1 MTHQS
6 QSPVQ
11 TAGTAVE
18 HHHTII
24 VGAGFS
30 GLGMAIKLK
39 QSGDDDFL
47 LLEKENGVGGT
58 WRVNHYPGCA
68 CDVQSH
74 LYSFSFAANPE
85 WSRMYAPQPEIRDYL
100 QGCAERFNLWPNI
113 RLATALARAWWDE
126 STQLWQLK
134 DASGRRYSARVLV
147 SGMGALSMPAYP
159 RIPGIERFQGKAF
172 HSQQWDHDYDLRG
185 KRVAVI
191 GTGASAIQFVPQIQ
205 RQVAHLDL
213 YQRTPPWIIP
223 KPDRPMKEAERKLF
237 AWMPAAQKAFR
248 AAIYASL
255 EARVMGL
262 ALHPGLMA
270 VARRWALKHIDT
282 QISDPVL
289 REKLTPD
296 YEIGCKRILLSN
308 DYYPALD
315 QPNVD
320 VIDNGIREVTEK
332 GVVTSDGIEREV
344 DAIIYGTGFKATD
357 PVPAGLIFGREA
369 EDLHQVWR
377 DGPEAYK
384 GTTVSGFPNLF
395 VLMGPNTGLGH
406 SSMVYMI
413 ESQIQYVL
421 DAMKLM
427 RKRHLGAV
435 EVKPQ
440 SQRSFN
446 QRVQNKLGGS
456 VWNSGGCNSWYLHPV
471 SGKNVSLW
479 PGFTFQFRL
488 ITRRFDDGA
497 YKLEPLSELDTQAG
511 SETPEAPA
519 SAPLTR

>member
-1 MTHQS
+1 MKQQS
-6 QSPVQ
+6 RAQ
-11 TAGTAVE
+11 TTMDSVAVE
-18 HHHTII
+18 HHQTII
-24 VGAGFS
+24 IGAGFS
-30 GLGMAIKLK
+30 GLGMAIRLK
-39 QSGDDDFL
+39 QSGDSDFL
-47 LLEKENGVGGT
+47 LLEKESGVGGT

-74 LYSFSFAANPE
+74 LYSFSFAPNPD

-100 QGCAERFNLWPNI
+100 QGCADRFKLWPHI
-113 RLATALARAWWDE
+113 RLATTLKRAWWDDG
-126 STQLWQLK
+126 SQLWQLE
-134 DASGRRYSARVLV
+134 DASGRRYSARILV

-159 RIPGIERFQGKAF
+159 RIPGIDRFQGKAF

-185 KRVAVI
+185 KHVAVI
-191 GTGASAIQFVPQIQ
+191 GTGASAIQFVPKIQ

-223 KPDRPMKEAERKLF
+223 KPDRPMKGAERKLF
-237 AWMPAAQKAFR
+237 SLVPATQKALR

-270 VARRWALKHIDT
+270 IARRWALKHIDS
-282 QISDPVL
+282 QISNPDL
-289 REKLTPD
+289 RQKLTPD

-315 QPNVD
+315 QPNVNVITDD
-320 VIDNGIREVTEK
+320 VQEVTGK
-332 GVVTSDGIEREV
+332 GVVTSDGTERKV

-357 PVPAGLIFGREA
+357 PVPAGLIFGRNG
-369 EDLHQVWR
+369 EDLHEAWR
-377 DGPEAYK
+377 EGPEAYK
-384 GTTVSGFPNLF
+384 GTTVTGFPNLF

-427 RKRHLGAV
+427 RKRHLAAV

-440 SQRSFN
+440 LQQSFN
-446 QRVQNKLGGS
+446 QRIQNKLGGS

-488 ITRRFDDGA
+488 MTRRFDAGA
-497 YKLEPLSELDTQAG
+497 YRLKRLGASGHQRDERSDAPNVVGPLNV
-511 SETPEAPA
+511 
-519 SAPLTR
+519 